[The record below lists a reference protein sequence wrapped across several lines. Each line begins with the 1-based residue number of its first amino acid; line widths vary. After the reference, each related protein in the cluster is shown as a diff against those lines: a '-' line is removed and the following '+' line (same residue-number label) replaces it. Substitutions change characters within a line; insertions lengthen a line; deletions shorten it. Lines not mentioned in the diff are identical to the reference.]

1 MGRHGRQRMDL
12 ILVRAKTL
20 EVKRD
25 KTTVVDI
32 MSMVT
37 NIPRDIW
44 QYFQS

>member
-1 MGRHGRQRMDL
+1 
-12 ILVRAKTL
+12 
-20 EVKRD
+20 
-25 KTTVVDI
+25 